1 MHQPLYREPAGGAYL
16 MPWVRLHATR
26 AYNDM
31 AWVLRAHERVR
42 CTVNFTPVLLEQL
55 EDYAAGRAR
64 DRMLDLSSR
73 RPADLTAAEREQVLA
88 AFFMVSWDR
97 SIRPLPRYW
106 ALLEKRGLELARVDL
121 PRVAT
126 RFGDGELQ
134 DLQALF
140 NLAWMGF
147 AALADDEGLRDL
159 VQKGRDYSR
168 GDVDYVLAAQR
179 RIVEGIVPAWRA
191 LADRGQVELST
202 TPYFHP
208 ILPLVLDS
216 DAASR
221 ALPGVALPPRFAWP
235 EDGRWHVR
243 AALDAH
249 ARWFGRA
256 AAGMWP
262 AEGSVS
268 PEAVAVLAAEG
279 VGWAAS
285 DEGVLLRSLPPGSSR
300 VASLF
305 RPWRVA
311 AGEGGELP
319 MLFRDRG
326 LADLVG
332 FTYARAPAADAVADF
347 TGRLHATGDAWR
359 REGQA
364 GPATIGVFL
373 DGENA
378 WEHYPSSGRDF
389 LDGLYAALEVD
400 PRIQMVTLSE
410 ATAGAAGPTIHHLHS
425 GSWIEASYRIWIGHR
440 EDRLAWTALQ
450 RAREAVE
457 AARATAPPATVE
469 AALGHLR
476 AAEGSDW
483 FWWYGEDFA
492 TEQAAEFD
500 ALFRGHVARACALVG
515 AEVPFEVQRAIK
527 ALGGGLESK
536 PLREPTLLVRP
547 VIDGRDPTYF
557 EWNGAGCYRAGQ
569 QQGSM
574 FGGAHAFR
582 ELHFGFDEHH
592 LYLRLDPSE
601 SPARAAEAADRVRVA
616 IAGPRGQGR
625 LEFDLAPDGVVRA
638 GRRDPT
644 EAEAARARGEAR
656 EAGRAAFL
664 QVLEIEIPFAALGL
678 RDGDEIALAV
688 EVTRGAVE
696 LERLPRSGYLS
707 VVVPGPDF
715 ERVHW
720 RV

>member
-31 AWVLRAHERVR
+31 AWVLARHERAR

-55 EDYAAGRAR
+55 DDYAAGRAR
-64 DRMLDLSSR
+64 DRMLELSARS
-73 RPADLTAAEREQVLA
+73 PADLGPAEREQLLA

-97 SIRPLPRYW
+97 SIRPVPRYW
-106 ALLEKRGLELARVDL
+106 DLLEKRGLELARVDL
-121 PRVAT
+121 PRVART
-126 RFGDGELQ
+126 FDDGELQ

-147 AALADDEGLRDL
+147 AALEEDEGLRDL
-159 VQKGRDYSR
+159 ARKERDYTR
-168 GDVDYVLAAQR
+168 ADVDYVLAAQR

-221 ALPGVALPPRFAWP
+221 ALPGVPLPPRFAWT
-235 EDGRWHVR
+235 EDARWHVR

-249 ARWFGRA
+249 ERRFGRP

-268 PEAVAVLAAEG
+268 PEAVRLLAEEG
-279 VGWAAS
+279 VAWAAS

-300 VASLF
+300 VASLL
-305 RPWRVA
+305 RPWRVD
-311 AGEGGELP
+311 AGDGRELP

-332 FTYARAPAADAVADF
+332 FSYARAPAAEAVADLL
-347 TGRLHATGDAWR
+347 GRLRATGEAWR
-359 REGQA
+359 REGQE

-378 WEHYPSSGRDF
+378 WEHYPRSGRDF
-389 LDGLYAALEVD
+389 LDGLYAALEAD
-400 PRIQMVTLSE
+400 PRIQTVTMSE
-410 ATAGAAGPTIHHLHS
+410 ATASPPGPTLRGIHS
-425 GSWIEASYRIWIGHR
+425 GSWIEASFRIWIGHR

-457 AARATAPPATVE
+457 AARGGLPPATVE

-483 FWWYGEDFA
+483 YWWYGEDFA

-515 AEVPFEVQRAIK
+515 APVPFEVQRPIK
-527 ALGGGLESK
+527 ALGGGLEAK
-536 PLREPTLLVRP
+536 PLREPSLLVRP
-547 VIDGRDPTYF
+547 VVDGRDPTYF
-557 EWNGAGCYRAGQ
+557 EWNGAGCYRPRQ

-582 ELHFGFDEHH
+582 ELWYGFDEER
-592 LYLRLDPSE
+592 LYLRLDPAE
-601 SPARAAEAADRVRVA
+601 APARAAEVADRVRVA
-616 IAGPRGQGR
+616 MAGPRAQLR
-625 LEFDLAPDGVVRA
+625 ADFDLVPDGTLRP
-638 GRRDPT
+638 GRREEGGGDLG
-644 EAEAARARGEAR
+644 RG
-656 EAGRAAFL
+656 AFL
-664 QVLEIEIPFAALGL
+664 QILELEIPFAEVGL
-678 RDGDEIALAV
+678 RAGDEIAIAV
-688 EVTRGAVE
+688 EVTRGPVE
-696 LERLPRSGYLS
+696 LERLPRSGYLT